1 MHIKGNIKLSDYKDE
16 IKIHLLL
23 WLSWSGFELL
33 LAEVNGI
40 MQSFHC
46 LCSGPAQLS
55 WSCSAHLAHCD
66 LPHDSSSDMC
76 GGNLLLQAFQGKFS
90 SLFPQEKKKK
100 KTTKYICLRKSQET
114 EQW

>member
-16 IKIHLLL
+16 IKIRLLH

-40 MQSFHC
+40 MQCSHC
-46 LCSGPAQLS
+46 PCSGPAQLS
-55 WSCSAHLAHCD
+55 WSCGAHYAHRD
-66 LPHDSSSDMC
+66 LHHDSSSDVC

-100 KTTKYICLRKSQET
+100 TTKYICLRKSQET